1 MNRWSAWFFYPNL
14 SPIQRPVVNKP
25 KKDDHCKSCLLIFA
39 VFLNVLGCFLIP
51 YLICLIV
58 AGVPVLVMEIGLG
71 QYTSQGGIT
80 AWKICPIFQGK
91 KSSKSHSSSGSLIHV
106 LSLSTLARHEMSR
119 SCKTHQ
125 FKEVTKKGSSLCSY
139 VTLCG
144 SWKLSTK
151 LVIIISVSI
160 FFILTQLNSPFV

>member
-1 MNRWSAWFFYPNL
+1 MERMIFLFKFLSNITPSRIL
-14 SPIQRPVVNKP
+14 SPRKMTIVNNVF
-25 KKDDHCKSCLLIFA
+25 LIFT

-91 KSSKSHSSSGSLIHV
+91 KSSKPHSSSGILIYV

-125 FKEVTKKGSSLCSY
+125 FKEITYKAVPSGATSRFVDPENFRRSSSLSFRFDLLYSY
-139 VTLCG
+139 T
-144 SWKLSTK
+144 T
-151 LVIIISVSI
+151 
-160 FFILTQLNSPFV
+160 